1 MDKSKVYYTN
11 FHTTFSENL
20 PQKLKRLIKTAGMEQ
35 IDFQKDYPDSLYIT
49 SDYFCVEQVVTNYMQ
64 NAVSHM
70 GEGKQLRVSV
80 QDKGSRYRVSLFNS
94 AQPIPLE
101 EQGRIWDSFYRLDKS
116 RTRSRRES
124 GLGLSIVRS
133 NMELLGGEYGV
144 ENTEGGVIFWAEF
157 PKGPEP
163 SQLA

>member
-1 MDKSKVYYTN
+1 
-11 FHTTFSENL
+11 
-20 PQKLKRLIKTAGMEQ
+20 MEMVCEEFDLADLLDYVTEIFTIEIEREK
-35 IDFQKDYPDSLYIT
+35 IDFQKDYSCGLYIIA
-49 SDYFCVEQVVTNYMQ
+49 DYFCVEQVVNNYVQ

-70 GEGKQLRVSV
+70 GQGKKLWLKV
-80 QDKGSRYRVSLFNS
+80 QEQPEHYRVMVFNS
-94 AQPIPLE
+94 AEPIPQE

-133 NMELLGGEYGV
+133 NMELMGGGYGV

-157 PKGPEP
+157 PKSPEP
-163 SQLA
+163 ETEAI